1 MRKIYFLVEEKSM
14 KVFIRETESILRELA
29 RLRNCSMRPI
39 SFRGKNELKQGIA
52 ADILARDDGR
62 AAFVVLCDQDDND
75 CVKLKREIAR
85 EIQKSGAAG
94 RALVRIVCRELESW
108 LLGEKGIAKPDAISN
123 PKSVLKQKIGY
134 LSAPDAARRIA
145 VKMTLESAQRN
156 PSRSFQNFLSGL
168 EKLCR

>member
-1 MRKIYFLVEEKSM
+1 M

-29 RLRNCSMRPI
+29 GLRNCSMQPV
-39 SFRGKNELKQGIA
+39 SFKGKNELKQGIA
-52 ADILARDDGR
+52 ADILARDDGS

-85 EIQKSGAAG
+85 EIQKSKAAG

-108 LLGEKGIAKPDAISN
+108 LLGEMGSAKPDAISN
-123 PKSVLKQKIGY
+123 PKSVLKKKIGY

-145 VKMTLESAQRN
+145 VKMTLESARRN
-156 PSRSFQNFLSGL
+156 RSRSFQNFLSGL

>member
-14 KVFIRETESILRELA
+14 KVFLRETESILRELA
-29 RLRNCSMRPI
+29 GLRNCSMRPI
-39 SFRGKNELKQGIA
+39 PFRGKNELKQRIA
-52 ADILARDDGR
+52 ADILARDDGS

-85 EIQKSGAAG
+85 EIQKSKAAG

-108 LLGEKGIAKPDAISN
+108 LLGEMGSAKPDAIPN

-134 LSAPDAARRIA
+134 LSAPDSARRIA
-145 VKMTLESAQRN
+145 VKMTLESARQNR
-156 PSRSFQNFLSGL
+156 SRSFQNFLSGL